1 MDDLLYLLHRSLLRY
16 YSMGDLNLKYHYRNA
31 QHHLYLMNSIIIIMI
46 TVISTDHKFASPA
59 ARYIPSTEQLS
70 VYISVLSE

>member
-31 QHHLYLMNSIIIIMI
+31 QHHLYLMNSIIFMI